1 MGFHPPDGVRVI
13 LDDDDEFSE
22 ALEALEGSGTP
33 NESGFWTKCS
43 CQHNWV
49 EHGSEEGDIRR
60 RLSVAM
66 RLDQMLV
73 EQDKLADFAYTD
85 NDVELL
91 RKCILLFAK
100 SGPGSLTFEAV
111 QTDVSIPG

>member
-1 MGFHPPDGVRVI
+1 MGFHPPDGIRVI

-22 ALEALEGSGTP
+22 ALEEVEVSGTP
-33 NESGFWTKCS
+33 NEKGFWTKCN
-43 CQHNWV
+43 CQHNWI

-66 RLDQMLV
+66 RLDRMLM

-85 NDVELL
+85 GDMELL
-91 RKCILLFAK
+91 RK
-100 SGPGSLTFEAV
+100 
-111 QTDVSIPG
+111 